1 MAESKAGKPDIRS
14 MFGHLFFNLSKT
26 CVYAGC
32 SHSKQVKNAIIPYTK
47 FYFLNT
53 LIGNLKNASSNIAA
67 KKFLYVF
74 FSIVLAF
81 SLCCPCAYANDNAT
95 ISLDSS
101 LGFENSRAAAVVT
114 SDISIQSPD
123 SKSAEGESEGNAEYN
138 SNPELPSEQ
147 DPDPDPNPKPQGPLT
162 FSFNISSRPVIQD
175 IEQISTGLRIIWSP
189 VSDADGYVVLRRKEG
204 TGLSVDEKYEKGLS
218 KNSIT
223 LDAKLYKKSA
233 LAKTGWACYATITS
247 PKTIS
252 WVDKKASYG
261 RMYEYSVLAYKT
273 NKDTSNASVGF
284 PYLPSYV
291 QGRDISR
298 PSSSEIGYRMSSPTL
313 LSINRNARTMTI
325 RWASVAG
332 ADGYTVQLSRN
343 SAFSG
348 KSTKTVKGKSSTS
361 VKFKGLS
368 KSINYCVRIRAYGN
382 VFSGISHS
390 MWNTSYFTN
399 ALKRASMSRLMYK
412 YKVKKEEPNKKNSS
426 KTAVKGVSTKNLKKA
441 KKTKNKIKYIT
452 KTKPFELR
460 VQAGQKMGRYDTMQG
475 GCSDGKYM
483 YFVLLNKIKNRCKI
497 AKVRIKTKKVVK
509 VSMPLKL
516 NHGNGLAYNSDTKR
530 LVVAHAEG
538 SRYALTEIN
547 KNSLK
552 MIRTH
557 YVYAPSTLPGA
568 TQSQLKNY
576 KGFGSI
582 AYSPKE
588 DVYVGLLYKS
598 HNIVFLDSDFRLIK
612 YVKLSKKKGQ
622 IYQCVEVAG
631 DNILIGESF
640 GTTRAKSYNILSTYN
655 WDGSYVTTT
664 RLQKSY
670 ELENVFVAGTTVYAG
685 FYRCYSKGGRLLKD
699 NYVYRINTF

>member
-1 MAESKAGKPDIRS
+1 M
-14 MFGHLFFNLSKT
+14 
-26 CVYAGC
+26 
-32 SHSKQVKNAIIPYTK
+32 KNV
-47 FYFLNT
+47 
-53 LIGNLKNASSNIAA
+53 SSNIAA

-74 FSIVLAF
+74 LSIVLAF

-95 ISLDSS
+95 NLHDSS
-101 LGFENSRAAAVVT
+101 FGSENSQAAAVVT
-114 SDISIQSPD
+114 SDISTQSPD
-123 SKSAEGESEGNAEYN
+123 YKSAEGGPEGDAEYN
-138 SNPELPSEQ
+138 SNPEPSSEQ
-147 DPDPDPNPKPQGPLT
+147 DTDPDPNPIPKPQGPLT
-162 FSFNISSRPVIQD
+162 FTFNISSRPVIQN
-175 IEQISTGLRIIWSP
+175 IEQISSGLRVIWSP
-189 VSDADGYVVLRRKEG
+189 VDDANGYIVLRRKEG
-204 TGLSVDEKYEKGLS
+204 VGLSVDEKYEKGLS

-223 LDAKLYKKSA
+223 LDASLYKKSA

-247 PKTIS
+247 QKTIS

-261 RMYEYSVLAYKT
+261 QMYEYCVIAYKT
-273 NKDTSNASVGF
+273 NKDTSNAFVGF

-298 PSSSEIGYRMSSPTL
+298 PSTSEIGYRMSSPIF
-313 LSINRNARTMTI
+313 LSIDRNQKTMTI
-325 RWASVAG
+325 RWASVTG
-332 ADGYTVQLSRN
+332 ADGYTVQISKN

-348 KSTKTVKGKSSTS
+348 KSTKTVKGRSSTS

-412 YKVKKEEPNKKNSS
+412 YKVKKEEAGKKGSS
-426 KTAVKGVSTKNLKKA
+426 KTTVKGVSTKNLKKA
-441 KKTKNKIKYIT
+441 KKTKKKIKYIT

-460 VQAGQKMGRYDTMQG
+460 VRAGQKMGRYDTMQG

-483 YFVLLNKIKNRCKI
+483 YFVLLNKVKKRCKI

-538 SRYALTEIN
+538 NRYALTEIN
-547 KNSLK
+547 KNSLE

-576 KGFGSI
+576 RGFGSI

-598 HNIVFLDSDFRLIK
+598 HNLVFLDSDFRLIK
-612 YVKLSKKKGQ
+612 YVTLSKKKGQ

-640 GTTRAKSYNILSTYN
+640 GSTSAKSYNILSTYN

-685 FYRCYSKGGRLLKD
+685 FYRCYTKGGRLLKD
-699 NYVYRINTF
+699 NYIYRINTF